1 MGANDAPGQGLQ
13 SAQKKQASNYI
24 FVEIMGISILI
35 SHLSS
40 NKMH

>member
-13 SAQKKQASNYI
+13 SAPKTGIKQH
-24 FVEIMGISILI
+24 FEKIMGISILI

-40 NKMH
+40 NKMY